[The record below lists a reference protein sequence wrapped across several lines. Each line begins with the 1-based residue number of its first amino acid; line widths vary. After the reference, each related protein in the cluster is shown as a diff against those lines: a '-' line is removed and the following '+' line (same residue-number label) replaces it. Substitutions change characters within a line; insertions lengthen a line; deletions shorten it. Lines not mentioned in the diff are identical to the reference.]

1 MSQYPDRLRQRMV
14 QKLTQPGAMSTP
26 SLAAEVG
33 VPQATLSRWVR
44 EFGSVA
50 AVSMMQNGRRA
61 DEWTAAAKLRAVM
74 EYEGLDEQQR
84 GEYLR
89 GKGLHSTQVENWKQE
104 MLRVLGGKGKVGR
117 KADPQLKEI
126 KALRSELKR
135 KEKALAETAALLV
148 LKKSSS
154 DLGGQRRR
162 KISEQDR
169 RQAIELVEQ
178 SVNDGARRAKA
189 CELLGISVR
198 TLYRWNAGTEL
209 ADQRRGPKGKPQNA
223 LSDQEKG
230 LITAVANSPAFRDL
244 SPAQIVPILADS
256 GVYLASEATFYRVL
270 REGKLL
276 AHRGRSRPRRH
287 SRPASLQTQGPNQ
300 VWMWDIT
307 YLRSSVR
314 GRFYYLYLVVDLWS
328 RKIMGWEVM
337 RRNRRSWPAS
347 SSRRR
352 VGLMR
357 YSAISWCCIPTT
369 AGR

>member
-1 MSQYPDRLRQRMV
+1 M
-14 QKLTQPGAMSTP
+14 
-26 SLAAEVG
+26 
-33 VPQATLSRWVR
+33 
-44 EFGSVA
+44 
-50 AVSMMQNGRRA
+50 
-61 DEWTAAAKLRAVM
+61 
-74 EYEGLDEQQR
+74 
-84 GEYLR
+84 
-89 GKGLHSTQVENWKQE
+89 
-104 MLRVLGGKGKVGR
+104 
-117 KADPQLKEI
+117 
-126 KALRSELKR
+126 
-135 KEKALAETAALLV
+135 
-148 LKKSSS
+148 
-154 DLGGQRRR
+154 
-162 KISEQDR
+162 
-169 RQAIELVEQ
+169 
-178 SVNDGARRAKA
+178 NDGARRAKA

-209 ADQRRGPKGKPQNA
+209 ADQRRGPQGKPQNA

-328 RKIMGWEVM
+328 RRIMGWEVHEEE
-337 RRNRRSWPAS
+337 SAQLAS
-347 SSRRR
+347 ELITKACWAHEVQRDQLVLHSDNGGPMKGATMLATLQWLGVVPSFSRPHVSRRQRLRGGADADAQVPAR
-352 VGLMR
+352 VSSNSVR
-357 YSAISWCCIPTT
+357 
-369 AGR
+369 